1 MGDELSFLVF
11 SRELCSIFGGADYC
25 VLVELASHC
34 DKNMWG
40 RQWLPW
46 LRITADL
53 YTCIVFIPLCL

>member
-11 SRELCSIFGGADYC
+11 TRELCSIFGGADYC

-40 RQWLPW
+40 
-46 LRITADL
+46 
-53 YTCIVFIPLCL
+53 VGSGSHG